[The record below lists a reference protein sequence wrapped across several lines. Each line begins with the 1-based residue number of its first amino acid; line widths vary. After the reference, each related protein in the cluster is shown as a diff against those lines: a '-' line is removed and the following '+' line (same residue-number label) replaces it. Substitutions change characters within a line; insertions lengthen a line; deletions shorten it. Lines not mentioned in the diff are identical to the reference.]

1 MKNNHR
7 TIFTQSIAAGQTL
20 DAHTARLIQYLHSIP
35 ANAKFSDD
43 SHTVLNA
50 HDDTTLAHYI
60 HDSRTMFGVLLVLEA
75 ASHLREYYSAE
86 FYRELSTRSPVTFR
100 TLKRA
105 RVEKRMWSVIQR
117 QWF

>member
-1 MKNNHR
+1 MENNHR
-7 TIFTQSIAAGQTL
+7 TIFTQLIADGQIL
-20 DAHTARLIQYLHSIP
+20 DAPTARLIQYLYSIP

-43 SHTVLNA
+43 SPTVSNV
-50 HDDTTLAHYI
+50 HDDTPLAHYI
-60 HDSRTMFGVLLVLEA
+60 HDSMTMFGVVLVLEA

-86 FYRELSTRSPVTFR
+86 FYRDLSKRSPVTFR

-105 RVEKRMWSVIQR
+105 RVEKRMWSAVRR